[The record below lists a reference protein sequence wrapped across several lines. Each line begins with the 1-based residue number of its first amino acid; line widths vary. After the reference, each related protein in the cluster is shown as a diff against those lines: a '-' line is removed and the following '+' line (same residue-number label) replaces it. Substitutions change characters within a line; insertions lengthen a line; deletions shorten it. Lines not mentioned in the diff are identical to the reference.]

1 MTLSLV
7 LPLAFSLLSPALAQD
22 EGTAESLAAVEVL
35 SVEHLRAAMRLS
47 ALEFSEEELSQMLDA
62 VQGQIDSIEDMRR
75 FPITNSDAPSNI
87 FIPIRTTA
95 PPLPELQPIQ
105 VAEGIERP
113 SALSELYFADIPTLA
128 ALIKAREVS
137 CVELAEL
144 FTARLQ
150 ELDPTLHFLINLT
163 SERAMKQAEG
173 LDAELDAGEYRG
185 LLHGIPWGAKDL
197 LAVDGYP
204 TTWGA
209 APFKDQRLE
218 GDAEVVRRLDAA
230 GAVLI
235 AKLTMGALAMG
246 DVWYGETTRNPWN
259 PEEGSSGSSA
269 GSASATAAGCLPFAI
284 GTETLGSI
292 ISPSTRCGNSSLRPS
307 FGRVPRTG
315 AMALCWSMDKIG
327 PIARSAMDCAI
338 VFEAIAGKD
347 AADPSTLNIP
357 APPAGTADVKGWT
370 LGFLSDE
377 RESDESYAQILTE
390 LEALGCELKAIT
402 IPEYPVWSML
412 LLLMAEAASAFDD
425 FTRNNLDDDLVSQD
439 ADAWPNALRAAR
451 LIPAVDY
458 IRADRLRGPASREL
472 EAVLS
477 TVDVFCHP
485 NFAAD
490 FLPLSNY
497 TGHPTVVCPG
507 PFSEE
512 AGQPTS
518 VSFSTRLHDEAHAL
532 ALAAA
537 WQEVTVH
544 NQRHPGTE

>member
-1 MTLSLV
+1 MYTLQALLLLTSLSFS
-7 LPLAFSLLSPALAQD
+7 PLQD
-22 EGTAESLAAVEVL
+22 EGGAPEQLEEEPLTVD
-35 SVEHLRAAMRLS
+35 HLRSAMRL
-47 ALEFSEEELSQMLDA
+47 AAIEFTEDELKQMLETA
-62 VQGQIDSIEDMRR
+62 QRQIDSIEDMRN
-75 FPITNSDAPSNI
+75 FPVTNADAPSNV

-95 PPLPELQPIQ
+95 PPLPELKAIGLSE
-105 VAEGIERP
+105 VERP
-113 SALSELYFADIPTLA
+113 EDLSELYYADIPTLA
-128 ALIKAREVS
+128 ALIKGRKVS

-144 FTARLQ
+144 FTARLI
-150 ELDPTLHFLINLT
+150 ERDAELHFLINLT
-163 SERAMKQAEG
+163 TARALKQARV
-173 LDAELDAGEYRG
+173 LDAELAAGTYRG

-209 APFKDQRLE
+209 APFKDRRLE

-246 DVWYGETTRNPWN
+246 DVWYGETTRNPWS

-269 GSASATAAGCLPFAI
+269 GSASATAAGCIPFAI

-292 ISPSTRCGNSSLRPS
+292 VSPSTRCGNSSLRPS

-315 AMALCWSMDKIG
+315 AMALSWSMDKIG
-327 PIARSAMDCAI
+327 PMARSAQDCAI

-347 AADPSTLNIP
+347 AADPSTLDIA
-357 APPAGTADVKGWT
+357 APPAGSADVKGWT
-370 LGFLSDE
+370 IGFLSSV
-377 RESDESYAQILTE
+377 RESSETYAQILTE

-412 LLLMAEAASAFDD
+412 PLLMAEAASAFDE
-425 FTRNNLDDDLVSQD
+425 FTRDNIDDELVSQD
-439 ADAWPNALRAAR
+439 ADAWPNELRAAR

-458 IRADRLRGPASREL
+458 IRADRLRGPASRDL

-485 NFAAD
+485 NFAAA
-490 FLPLSNY
+490 FLPLANY

-518 VSFSTRLHDEAHAL
+518 VSFSTKLHDEARAL

-537 WQEVTVH
+537 WQSKTDH
-544 NQRHPGTE
+544 NKRHPLE